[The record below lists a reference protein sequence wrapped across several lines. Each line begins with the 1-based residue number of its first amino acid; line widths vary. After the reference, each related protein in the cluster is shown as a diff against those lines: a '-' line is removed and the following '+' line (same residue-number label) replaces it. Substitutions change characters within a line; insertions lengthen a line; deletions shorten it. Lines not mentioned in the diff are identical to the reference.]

1 MVVPVDGGDARSSSA
16 ERVRLLEST
25 VGAYSNSLRWGYFEE
40 IEQYQR
46 IKGANWADFSLKS
59 ISRHRIVSY
68 ENLSKLLSQDGVN
81 ARVVAKIEYY
91 EIDTGILAST
101 YYDQRWWYDGV
112 RDRWFL
118 GSSIPKLELPD

>member
-46 IKGANWADFSLKS
+46 IKGANWADFSLKA

-68 ENLSKLLSQDGVN
+68 ENLSKITLTFQS
-81 ARVVAKIEYY
+81 
-91 EIDTGILAST
+91 IL
-101 YYDQRWWYDGV
+101 
-112 RDRWFL
+112 FL
-118 GSSIPKLELPD
+118 